1 MRAFARLFLR
11 ASGLVVLVMAGVF
24 WCLCT
29 SFELASL
36 WMERQAEK
44 LD

>member
-1 MRAFARLFLR
+1 MKPIARLFLR
-11 ASGLVVLVMAGVF
+11 GCGLVVLVMAGVF

-44 LD
+44 LE